1 MLHLRILKINAIVL
15 CVSLGFTACGDPT
28 RFTANFSTV
37 ADTITVFALTGT
49 PLSVPTALNTFHHEA
64 VRAEATSGYDV
75 VFDIDA
81 SGRVVLYPPSAVG
94 GFGSAGLRTVTD
106 AFDDLETAPN
116 RGFDSIDPLTVS
128 AGEVVVIRAEPPE
141 CANSIRPEIYT
152 KLVVDSIDLV
162 NRTIT
167 FRVRV
172 NPNCG
177 FRDLTEG
184 VPDN

>member
-1 MLHLRILKINAIVL
+1 MLKIIRITSV
-15 CVSLGFTACGDPT
+15 VSLAGFAACGDPT
-28 RFTANFSTV
+28 SIRANFETI

-49 PLSVPTALNTFHHEA
+49 PLSVPTALNTFRHEA
-64 VRAEATSGYDV
+64 VRAEATSQYDV
-75 VFDIDA
+75 VFDIDP
-81 SGRVVLYPPSAVG
+81 SGRVILYPPGAVG
-94 GFGSAGLRTVTD
+94 GFGRAGLRTVSEDFD
-106 AFDDLETAPN
+106 ALETAPDS
-116 RGFDSIDPLTVS
+116 GFDSDDPLIID
-128 AGEVVVIRAEPPE
+128 AGQVVVIRAEPLE
-141 CANSIRPEIYT
+141 CGNSLNPEIYT
-152 KLVVDSIDLV
+152 KLVVDNVDLG